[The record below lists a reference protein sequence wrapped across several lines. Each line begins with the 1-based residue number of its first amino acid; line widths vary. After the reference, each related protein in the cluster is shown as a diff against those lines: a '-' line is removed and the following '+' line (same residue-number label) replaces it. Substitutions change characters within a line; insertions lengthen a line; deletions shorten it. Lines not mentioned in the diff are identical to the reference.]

1 MASKCNTDEVLP
13 GVPKWK
19 IVVMPFQR
27 THMLNNSLYSGMSYR
42 TLGHEF
48 NVNESKI
55 YYIQKKKEEICL
67 SVCKAKLFQKV
78 RR

>member
-1 MASKCNTDEVLP
+1 
-13 GVPKWK
+13 
-19 IVVMPFQR
+19 
-27 THMLNNSLYSGMSYR
+27 MLDRLYSGMSYR

-55 YYIQKKKEEICL
+55 YNIQNKEEEICL
-67 SVCKAKLFQKV
+67 SVCKAKLLQKV